1 MTKPTP
7 QDRTPDDE
15 RIDAAFAAIVAEWE
29 RDTGPGRSHTATEK
43 TNSSPVLPARPEPR
57 RPSFAVA
64 PEGWRVHLPPEEVPE
79 DDDFEEPDPPLPR
92 GDLQFW
98 GALAGI
104 VGGPVVFVGWALTG
118 PHTTHLPL
126 WLSGLATAAGFALL
140 VRKLPEQHDEG
151 DDGARV

>member
-29 RDTGPGRSHTATEK
+29 RDSDPRR
-43 TNSSPVLPARPEPR
+43 TNPSPVAPAPAEPR
-57 RPSFAVA
+57 RPSFDVA
-64 PEGWRVHLPPEEVPE
+64 PAGWRVHLPPEEVPE

-126 WLSGLATAAGFALL
+126 WLSGMATAAGFALL
-140 VRKLPEQHDEG
+140 VRRLPERHDDG